1 MSHSQFH
8 SMLLLI
14 LRHAWLNLWDKH
26 MTTGRIN
33 QVTIIKRNPFY
44 ANQKSKELLWSS
56 VMGSTDPCATGET
69 RRGTRTKVICNG
81 CGMYWLMYLFRC
93 RQNETVVKSLSAQAL
108 ARYRGPRVV
117 NRWKGQGTAS
127 RRNWLSPEQS
137 WTAMGIYIT
146 KLSPH
151 SVMGLQTTEQNI
163 CTSGF
168 YQPKHQTIWSVL
180 ADVLKPPLVEQKLQ
194 RHPQHNQSH
203 RFPICRVFQSFFW
216 DPSKQESELTRASFY
231 HDPEDLGSN
240 PCHGF
245 C

>member
-1 MSHSQFH
+1 MP
-8 SMLLLI
+8 LA
-14 LRHAWLNLWDKH
+14 RC
-26 MTTGRIN
+26 
-33 QVTIIKRNPFY
+33 
-44 ANQKSKELLWSS
+44 
-56 VMGSTDPCATGET
+56 STAQGP
-69 RRGTRTKVICNG
+69 KVIFIG

-146 KLSPH
+146 KLTPH

-163 CTSGF
+163 CTSDF
-168 YQPKHQTIWSVL
+168 YQPKHQTTWLVFG
-180 ADVLKPPLVEQKLQ
+180 DVLKRPRKLQ
-194 RHPQHNQSH
+194 RHPRYNHSH

-216 DPSKQESELTRASFY
+216 DPSKQESKLTKPAFTLIIKISAAA
-231 HDPEDLGSN
+231 
-240 PCHGF
+240 
-245 C
+245 